1 MSIARTATDNHV
13 GLINIMPLKAVL
25 IVGFLLGALSFG
37 QEVRQIDLTGALENR
52 DLQPISSGKYMIWRT
67 NDAKSAR
74 KAVRVSV
81 ESLTPTDIHP
91 EEQISV
97 VLRVENYGHLPVVL
111 PVGPRNTNLQV
122 ETGSIGYT
130 AMLPLIAGVPGGG
143 TMLGWLELYGST
155 LKSNTTVSLNPG
167 EWITVRGD
175 IRVRRVFAAES
186 VANASSELQLY
197 EMVVW
202 QVEWVGRRVRQAG
215 WRSVDFR
222 SIRVPEELPLTR
234 ATTPCRPAM
243 RA

>member
-1 MSIARTATDNHV
+1 MT
-13 GLINIMPLKAVL
+13 IMPVKPVI
-25 IVGFLLGALSFG
+25 IVSFLLGTLSFG

-52 DLQPISSGKYMIWRT
+52 DLRPISSGKYMICHT
-67 NDAKSAR
+67 NDAKSPR

-97 VLRVENYGHLPVVL
+97 VLRVENYGQLRVVL

-122 ETGSIGYT
+122 EAGSIHYA
-130 AMLPLIAGVPGGG
+130 AMLPLMAGVPGGG

-175 IRVRRVFAAES
+175 IRVRRVFAAEF
-186 VANASSELQLY
+186 VANAYSDLQLY
-197 EMVVW
+197 EWLSGKSNGSGEGCVK
-202 QVEWVGRRVRQAG
+202 QVSGASISVRIG
-215 WRSVDFR
+215 SLKN
-222 SIRVPEELPLTR
+222 SP
-234 ATTPCRPAM
+234 
-243 RA
+243 